1 MNKKPKISILYA
13 SLTGNTEEMAYLLYK
28 EFQQYDVEIDVDELE
43 MVSAKDFAKND
54 ICVIATYSYDS
65 GDEILPEETMD
76 FFKTIEEN
84 DFKGKVFG
92 VLGSGQDFYDDFC
105 GAVDKF
111 EQQFIKAGA
120 VKGSDSLKFEWDIS
134 SPEDEE
140 ALCQF
145 ASNIL
150 KTYKEIT

>member
-1 MNKKPKISILYA
+1 MNKKPKICILYA

-43 MVSAKDFAKND
+43 MVPVADFAKND
-54 ICVIATYSYDS
+54 ICVVATYSYDS
-65 GDEILPEETMD
+65 GDEILPEETMV
-76 FFKTIEEN
+76 FFEAIKEK

-92 VLGSGQDFYDDFC
+92 VLGSGQYFYDDFC

-111 EQQFIKAGA
+111 EQQFITARA
-120 VKGSDSLKFEWDIS
+120 VKGSDSLKFEWDVS
-134 SPEDEE
+134 SPDDEE
-140 ALCQF
+140 ALRQF